1 VNQQTPTTDQQ
12 RKRQRKQLRDKLSKE
27 QQTLARWMTRLKRTF
42 HAFEKAQQRVTR
54 LERQLAKLNTP

>member
-1 VNQQTPTTDQQ
+1 VDQQTPITDQQ
-12 RKRQRKQLRDKLSKE
+12 RKRQRKQLRDKLTKE

-54 LERQLAKLNTP
+54 LERHLAKLNNL